1 MSAALHTLPAVA
13 AGGLGCRWRRRR
25 RPSATLRAASSV
37 GTASVA
43 VSVNAE
49 TQQQRQ
55 VGVEEEEKRRED
67 AAEVRTGRV
76 VEALYDDGFGG
87 VTVKDYFAAARAVSS
102 DDGGPPRWFCPVD
115 AGRPAVDN
123 APLLLFLPGTDGVGM
138 GLILHHKSLGR
149 VFEVR
154 CLHIPVNDR
163 TPFEGLLQI
172 VENSIKY
179 EHAMSPNRPIYLV
192 GDSFG
197 GCLALSVAAR
207 DPLKMAMVSVE
218 NNLSPPKTLQKLSDS
233 LTSMLPLLSELADII
248 PRDTLFWKLKLLKSG
263 AAYANS
269 RLHAVQAEVLLLASG
284 NDNLLPSGEEADR
297 LFKSLKN
304 CRVRYF
310 KDNGHTLLLED
321 GVNLLSVIKGVNM
334 YRRGRQRDPVTDYIP
349 PTLSEFKKTFDED
362 HKLFHLALSP
372 VMLSTLKNGKI
383 VRGLTGVPDQGPV
396 LFVGYHAL
404 MGIELSPLYEEFLR
418 EKRTSFRG
426 MAHPILFGGKHESS
440 RQELSRFDTIS
451 MYGGLPVTAINMYRL
466 FERNQFVLLYPGGV
480 REALHRK
487 GEAYKLFWPDQPEFV
502 RMAARFG
509 VTIIPFGFVG
519 EDDVL
524 ELVADYN
531 DQKNIP
537 YLREWIESINR
548 EAQRVRDSVKGEDGN
563 QDVHIPA
570 LLPKVPGRF
579 YYLFGKPIEMKGM
592 DNVVRDR
599 KSANEVYLH
608 IKSEVESLMSY
619 LKRKREED
627 PYRSIAQ
634 RAVYQA
640 SWAMATLSLPL
651 HSQIALWRQRR
662 RRHDL
667 FERISSCHQFK
678 HAGWRLQV
686 SYKGLETLYDDG
698 YQKAKD
704 LDYYYRS
711 LGELVEHDSG
721 PPRLFCPVDAGSP
734 IEDAPLMLY
743 LPGVDGMGMGLFMH
757 HKALGRIFELRC
769 MHIPFHDRT
778 PFEELVEM
786 VEDVVRAEHAT
797 SPNKPIHLLGT
808 SFGGCIALA
817 VAARNPC
824 IDLVLVLVNP
834 ATSFEKS
841 DIKQLLSVSSPLS
854 DRARIA
860 ITSLLNYNIDNE
872 VDMALSSMKSG
883 RHPLEALNRLTS
895 NISSFLKHS
904 NILNKIPE
912 DTLGWKMKLIQ
923 QAASYANCRLES
935 VSAEVLLLVSC
946 ADRLLPSKSEADRLQ
961 RMLPKCKVF
970 FFENHGHSL
979 LLEYGVHVSS
989 IIKCTSLYRHS
1000 RRYHRVFD
1008 YIPPSATELKEVEKA
1023 GSDLRARTCP
1033 AMFSTMGDG
1042 VEGPVLLVGNH
1053 MLLGIE
1059 LISLATEFLRRK
1071 GRVLRGIAHPLLFPN
1086 KTKTWSE
1093 GHDFFDFLNLWGGVP
1108 MTYKYIYQLLAAGEF
1123 VLLYPG
1129 GHREALHCKGEEHRL
1144 FWPDQTEFV
1153 RMAAQFNAT
1162 IVPFGVVGEDDLMEL
1177 LCTFEDIRNAPFGKE
1192 IMQAY
1197 SNHLKLRDIDHEV
1210 FFPGVYLKIPG
1221 RFYYR
1226 FGKPIPT
1233 KGMQAVMT
1241 DKQAAGEL
1249 YLHVK
1254 SEVKAMIAYLLEKR
1268 EEDKFRSI
1276 LPRILYQLGCGHD
1289 SEIPSTLLTMSMSIA
1304 LHAVL
1309 PPAAATPRRRPTR
1322 LRASSTE
1329 APASGEKGQED
1340 TDRKSGTGMRRRRR
1354 RAKKVQEV
1362 GLEALYDD
1370 GFGEATCGPPAVHA
1384 PPLLLFLPGIDG
1396 VGMELIMQ
1404 HKSLGKVFEV
1414 RCLHIPVNDRTPYE
1428 GLLQIMEESVKYEHN
1443 LSPNRPIYIIG
1454 DSFGGCLALSL
1465 ASRNPEIDLVLI
1477 LAILPLLEMVPSNL
1491 PVTLPHLL
1499 RYLIGDPLKMA
1510 MVSIQ
1515 NNTSPQDTLESFSD
1529 SLSSML
1535 PLLSEFGHIVR
1546 MDTLVWKLK
1555 LLMSGVDYTNSRLN
1569 AVQAEILLLASGNDN
1584 LPPSGEADR
1593 LFKALKSCKVRYF
1606 RTSSDRLLMES
1617 SFNLLTVIKGASM
1630 YRQGKQRDTITDFLP
1645 PTISEFKR
1653 TFGEDFKL
1661 LHHLLSPVMLSTLRN
1676 GKIVRGLAGV
1686 PDKGP
1691 VLLVGYHQLLAM
1703 EITSM
1708 AEEFLREKK
1717 AVLRTLAHP
1726 VFFVGNYEIL
1736 RQELSFFDVVPL
1748 YGGVQVSPINTYRLF
1763 ERDEFVLLY
1772 PGGIREALHRKD
1784 EDYQLFW
1791 PDQPE
1796 FVRMA
1801 AQFGVTVIPFGC
1813 VGEDDMLEIVLDY
1826 NELKNI
1832 PYIRET
1838 IESFNQD
1845 CPGVRS
1851 TVKGE
1856 EGNQVLHLP
1865 AVLPKLPG
1873 RLYYLFGKPIEMK
1886 GMDGVQRDRES
1897 ANQLY
1902 LDIKSEVENIMSYL
1916 KRKREQ
1922 DPYRS
1927 ITART
1932 FYQATWGVTAQIPTF
1947 EP

>member
-115 AGRPAVDN
+115 ARRPAVDN

-207 DPLKMAMVSVE
+207 NPQIDLVLILINPATSFAKTPLQPILPVLEAMPSELHVTVPYLLSFVMGDPLKMAMVSVE

-310 KDNGHTLLLED
+310 KDNGHTLLLILRKQNLQKYQRNLLMQALPNYFGQED

-349 PTLSEFKKTFDED
+349 PTLSEFKKTFNED

-640 SWAMATLSLPL
+640 SWGA
-651 HSQIALWRQRR
+651 
-662 RRHDL
+662 
-667 FERISSCHQFK
+667 
-678 HAGWRLQV
+678 
-686 SYKGLETLYDDG
+686 
-698 YQKAKD
+698 
-704 LDYYYRS
+704 
-711 LGELVEHDSG
+711 
-721 PPRLFCPVDAGSP
+721 
-734 IEDAPLMLY
+734 
-743 LPGVDGMGMGLFMH
+743 
-757 HKALGRIFELRC
+757 
-769 MHIPFHDRT
+769 
-778 PFEELVEM
+778 
-786 VEDVVRAEHAT
+786 
-797 SPNKPIHLLGT
+797 
-808 SFGGCIALA
+808 
-817 VAARNPC
+817 
-824 IDLVLVLVNP
+824 
-834 ATSFEKS
+834 
-841 DIKQLLSVSSPLS
+841 
-854 DRARIA
+854 
-860 ITSLLNYNIDNE
+860 
-872 VDMALSSMKSG
+872 
-883 RHPLEALNRLTS
+883 
-895 NISSFLKHS
+895 
-904 NILNKIPE
+904 
-912 DTLGWKMKLIQ
+912 
-923 QAASYANCRLES
+923 
-935 VSAEVLLLVSC
+935 SAEV
-946 ADRLLPSKSEADRLQ
+946 
-961 RMLPKCKVF
+961 
-970 FFENHGHSL
+970 
-979 LLEYGVHVSS
+979 
-989 IIKCTSLYRHS
+989 
-1000 RRYHRVFD
+1000 
-1008 YIPPSATELKEVEKA
+1008 
-1023 GSDLRARTCP
+1023 
-1033 AMFSTMGDG
+1033 
-1042 VEGPVLLVGNH
+1042 
-1053 MLLGIE
+1053 
-1059 LISLATEFLRRK
+1059 
-1071 GRVLRGIAHPLLFPN
+1071 
-1086 KTKTWSE
+1086 
-1093 GHDFFDFLNLWGGVP
+1093 
-1108 MTYKYIYQLLAAGEF
+1108 
-1123 VLLYPG
+1123 
-1129 GHREALHCKGEEHRL
+1129 
-1144 FWPDQTEFV
+1144 
-1153 RMAAQFNAT
+1153 
-1162 IVPFGVVGEDDLMEL
+1162 
-1177 LCTFEDIRNAPFGKE
+1177 
-1192 IMQAY
+1192 
-1197 SNHLKLRDIDHEV
+1197 
-1210 FFPGVYLKIPG
+1210 
-1221 RFYYR
+1221 
-1226 FGKPIPT
+1226 
-1233 KGMQAVMT
+1233 
-1241 DKQAAGEL
+1241 
-1249 YLHVK
+1249 
-1254 SEVKAMIAYLLEKR
+1254 
-1268 EEDKFRSI
+1268 
-1276 LPRILYQLGCGHD
+1276 
-1289 SEIPSTLLTMSMSIA
+1289 
-1304 LHAVL
+1304 
-1309 PPAAATPRRRPTR
+1309 
-1322 LRASSTE
+1322 
-1329 APASGEKGQED
+1329 
-1340 TDRKSGTGMRRRRR
+1340 
-1354 RAKKVQEV
+1354 
-1362 GLEALYDD
+1362 
-1370 GFGEATCGPPAVHA
+1370 
-1384 PPLLLFLPGIDG
+1384 
-1396 VGMELIMQ
+1396 
-1404 HKSLGKVFEV
+1404 
-1414 RCLHIPVNDRTPYE
+1414 
-1428 GLLQIMEESVKYEHN
+1428 
-1443 LSPNRPIYIIG
+1443 
-1454 DSFGGCLALSL
+1454 
-1465 ASRNPEIDLVLI
+1465 
-1477 LAILPLLEMVPSNL
+1477 
-1491 PVTLPHLL
+1491 
-1499 RYLIGDPLKMA
+1499 
-1510 MVSIQ
+1510 
-1515 NNTSPQDTLESFSD
+1515 
-1529 SLSSML
+1529 
-1535 PLLSEFGHIVR
+1535 
-1546 MDTLVWKLK
+1546 
-1555 LLMSGVDYTNSRLN
+1555 
-1569 AVQAEILLLASGNDN
+1569 
-1584 LPPSGEADR
+1584 
-1593 LFKALKSCKVRYF
+1593 
-1606 RTSSDRLLMES
+1606 
-1617 SFNLLTVIKGASM
+1617 
-1630 YRQGKQRDTITDFLP
+1630 
-1645 PTISEFKR
+1645 
-1653 TFGEDFKL
+1653 
-1661 LHHLLSPVMLSTLRN
+1661 
-1676 GKIVRGLAGV
+1676 
-1686 PDKGP
+1686 
-1691 VLLVGYHQLLAM
+1691 
-1703 EITSM
+1703 
-1708 AEEFLREKK
+1708 
-1717 AVLRTLAHP
+1717 
-1726 VFFVGNYEIL
+1726 
-1736 RQELSFFDVVPL
+1736 
-1748 YGGVQVSPINTYRLF
+1748 
-1763 ERDEFVLLY
+1763 
-1772 PGGIREALHRKD
+1772 
-1784 EDYQLFW
+1784 
-1791 PDQPE
+1791 
-1796 FVRMA
+1796 
-1801 AQFGVTVIPFGC
+1801 
-1813 VGEDDMLEIVLDY
+1813 
-1826 NELKNI
+1826 
-1832 PYIRET
+1832 
-1838 IESFNQD
+1838 
-1845 CPGVRS
+1845 
-1851 TVKGE
+1851 
-1856 EGNQVLHLP
+1856 
-1865 AVLPKLPG
+1865 
-1873 RLYYLFGKPIEMK
+1873 
-1886 GMDGVQRDRES
+1886 
-1897 ANQLY
+1897 
-1902 LDIKSEVENIMSYL
+1902 
-1916 KRKREQ
+1916 
-1922 DPYRS
+1922 
-1927 ITART
+1927 
-1932 FYQATWGVTAQIPTF
+1932 PTF

>member
-1 MSAALHTLPAVA
+1 M
-13 AGGLGCRWRRRR
+13 
-25 RPSATLRAASSV
+25 

-179 EHAMSPNRPIYLV
+179 EHAMSPNRPIYLI

-207 DPLKMAMVSVE
+207 NPQIDLVLILINPATSFAKTPLQPILPVLEAMPSELHVTVPYLLSFVMGDPLKMAMVSVE

-640 SWAMATLSLPL
+640 SWGA
-651 HSQIALWRQRR
+651 
-662 RRHDL
+662 
-667 FERISSCHQFK
+667 
-678 HAGWRLQV
+678 
-686 SYKGLETLYDDG
+686 
-698 YQKAKD
+698 
-704 LDYYYRS
+704 
-711 LGELVEHDSG
+711 
-721 PPRLFCPVDAGSP
+721 
-734 IEDAPLMLY
+734 
-743 LPGVDGMGMGLFMH
+743 
-757 HKALGRIFELRC
+757 
-769 MHIPFHDRT
+769 
-778 PFEELVEM
+778 
-786 VEDVVRAEHAT
+786 
-797 SPNKPIHLLGT
+797 
-808 SFGGCIALA
+808 
-817 VAARNPC
+817 
-824 IDLVLVLVNP
+824 
-834 ATSFEKS
+834 
-841 DIKQLLSVSSPLS
+841 
-854 DRARIA
+854 
-860 ITSLLNYNIDNE
+860 
-872 VDMALSSMKSG
+872 
-883 RHPLEALNRLTS
+883 
-895 NISSFLKHS
+895 
-904 NILNKIPE
+904 
-912 DTLGWKMKLIQ
+912 
-923 QAASYANCRLES
+923 
-935 VSAEVLLLVSC
+935 SAEV
-946 ADRLLPSKSEADRLQ
+946 
-961 RMLPKCKVF
+961 
-970 FFENHGHSL
+970 
-979 LLEYGVHVSS
+979 
-989 IIKCTSLYRHS
+989 
-1000 RRYHRVFD
+1000 
-1008 YIPPSATELKEVEKA
+1008 
-1023 GSDLRARTCP
+1023 
-1033 AMFSTMGDG
+1033 
-1042 VEGPVLLVGNH
+1042 
-1053 MLLGIE
+1053 
-1059 LISLATEFLRRK
+1059 
-1071 GRVLRGIAHPLLFPN
+1071 
-1086 KTKTWSE
+1086 
-1093 GHDFFDFLNLWGGVP
+1093 
-1108 MTYKYIYQLLAAGEF
+1108 
-1123 VLLYPG
+1123 
-1129 GHREALHCKGEEHRL
+1129 
-1144 FWPDQTEFV
+1144 
-1153 RMAAQFNAT
+1153 
-1162 IVPFGVVGEDDLMEL
+1162 
-1177 LCTFEDIRNAPFGKE
+1177 
-1192 IMQAY
+1192 
-1197 SNHLKLRDIDHEV
+1197 
-1210 FFPGVYLKIPG
+1210 
-1221 RFYYR
+1221 
-1226 FGKPIPT
+1226 
-1233 KGMQAVMT
+1233 
-1241 DKQAAGEL
+1241 
-1249 YLHVK
+1249 
-1254 SEVKAMIAYLLEKR
+1254 
-1268 EEDKFRSI
+1268 
-1276 LPRILYQLGCGHD
+1276 
-1289 SEIPSTLLTMSMSIA
+1289 
-1304 LHAVL
+1304 
-1309 PPAAATPRRRPTR
+1309 
-1322 LRASSTE
+1322 
-1329 APASGEKGQED
+1329 
-1340 TDRKSGTGMRRRRR
+1340 
-1354 RAKKVQEV
+1354 
-1362 GLEALYDD
+1362 
-1370 GFGEATCGPPAVHA
+1370 
-1384 PPLLLFLPGIDG
+1384 
-1396 VGMELIMQ
+1396 
-1404 HKSLGKVFEV
+1404 
-1414 RCLHIPVNDRTPYE
+1414 
-1428 GLLQIMEESVKYEHN
+1428 
-1443 LSPNRPIYIIG
+1443 
-1454 DSFGGCLALSL
+1454 
-1465 ASRNPEIDLVLI
+1465 
-1477 LAILPLLEMVPSNL
+1477 
-1491 PVTLPHLL
+1491 
-1499 RYLIGDPLKMA
+1499 
-1510 MVSIQ
+1510 
-1515 NNTSPQDTLESFSD
+1515 
-1529 SLSSML
+1529 
-1535 PLLSEFGHIVR
+1535 
-1546 MDTLVWKLK
+1546 
-1555 LLMSGVDYTNSRLN
+1555 
-1569 AVQAEILLLASGNDN
+1569 
-1584 LPPSGEADR
+1584 
-1593 LFKALKSCKVRYF
+1593 
-1606 RTSSDRLLMES
+1606 
-1617 SFNLLTVIKGASM
+1617 
-1630 YRQGKQRDTITDFLP
+1630 
-1645 PTISEFKR
+1645 
-1653 TFGEDFKL
+1653 
-1661 LHHLLSPVMLSTLRN
+1661 
-1676 GKIVRGLAGV
+1676 
-1686 PDKGP
+1686 
-1691 VLLVGYHQLLAM
+1691 
-1703 EITSM
+1703 
-1708 AEEFLREKK
+1708 
-1717 AVLRTLAHP
+1717 
-1726 VFFVGNYEIL
+1726 
-1736 RQELSFFDVVPL
+1736 
-1748 YGGVQVSPINTYRLF
+1748 
-1763 ERDEFVLLY
+1763 
-1772 PGGIREALHRKD
+1772 
-1784 EDYQLFW
+1784 
-1791 PDQPE
+1791 
-1796 FVRMA
+1796 
-1801 AQFGVTVIPFGC
+1801 
-1813 VGEDDMLEIVLDY
+1813 
-1826 NELKNI
+1826 
-1832 PYIRET
+1832 
-1838 IESFNQD
+1838 
-1845 CPGVRS
+1845 
-1851 TVKGE
+1851 
-1856 EGNQVLHLP
+1856 
-1865 AVLPKLPG
+1865 
-1873 RLYYLFGKPIEMK
+1873 
-1886 GMDGVQRDRES
+1886 
-1897 ANQLY
+1897 
-1902 LDIKSEVENIMSYL
+1902 
-1916 KRKREQ
+1916 
-1922 DPYRS
+1922 
-1927 ITART
+1927 
-1932 FYQATWGVTAQIPTF
+1932 PTF

>member
-13 AGGLGCRWRRRR
+13 AGGLGCRWR

-179 EHAMSPNRPIYLV
+179 EHAMSPNRPIYLI

-207 DPLKMAMVSVE
+207 NPQIDLVLILINPATSFAKTPLQPILPVLEAMPSELHVTVPYLLSFVMGDPLKMAMVSVE

-640 SWAMATLSLPL
+640 SWGA
-651 HSQIALWRQRR
+651 
-662 RRHDL
+662 
-667 FERISSCHQFK
+667 
-678 HAGWRLQV
+678 
-686 SYKGLETLYDDG
+686 
-698 YQKAKD
+698 
-704 LDYYYRS
+704 
-711 LGELVEHDSG
+711 
-721 PPRLFCPVDAGSP
+721 
-734 IEDAPLMLY
+734 
-743 LPGVDGMGMGLFMH
+743 
-757 HKALGRIFELRC
+757 
-769 MHIPFHDRT
+769 
-778 PFEELVEM
+778 
-786 VEDVVRAEHAT
+786 
-797 SPNKPIHLLGT
+797 
-808 SFGGCIALA
+808 
-817 VAARNPC
+817 
-824 IDLVLVLVNP
+824 
-834 ATSFEKS
+834 
-841 DIKQLLSVSSPLS
+841 
-854 DRARIA
+854 
-860 ITSLLNYNIDNE
+860 
-872 VDMALSSMKSG
+872 
-883 RHPLEALNRLTS
+883 
-895 NISSFLKHS
+895 
-904 NILNKIPE
+904 
-912 DTLGWKMKLIQ
+912 
-923 QAASYANCRLES
+923 
-935 VSAEVLLLVSC
+935 SAEV
-946 ADRLLPSKSEADRLQ
+946 
-961 RMLPKCKVF
+961 
-970 FFENHGHSL
+970 
-979 LLEYGVHVSS
+979 
-989 IIKCTSLYRHS
+989 
-1000 RRYHRVFD
+1000 
-1008 YIPPSATELKEVEKA
+1008 
-1023 GSDLRARTCP
+1023 
-1033 AMFSTMGDG
+1033 
-1042 VEGPVLLVGNH
+1042 
-1053 MLLGIE
+1053 
-1059 LISLATEFLRRK
+1059 
-1071 GRVLRGIAHPLLFPN
+1071 
-1086 KTKTWSE
+1086 
-1093 GHDFFDFLNLWGGVP
+1093 
-1108 MTYKYIYQLLAAGEF
+1108 
-1123 VLLYPG
+1123 
-1129 GHREALHCKGEEHRL
+1129 
-1144 FWPDQTEFV
+1144 
-1153 RMAAQFNAT
+1153 
-1162 IVPFGVVGEDDLMEL
+1162 
-1177 LCTFEDIRNAPFGKE
+1177 
-1192 IMQAY
+1192 
-1197 SNHLKLRDIDHEV
+1197 
-1210 FFPGVYLKIPG
+1210 
-1221 RFYYR
+1221 
-1226 FGKPIPT
+1226 
-1233 KGMQAVMT
+1233 
-1241 DKQAAGEL
+1241 
-1249 YLHVK
+1249 
-1254 SEVKAMIAYLLEKR
+1254 
-1268 EEDKFRSI
+1268 
-1276 LPRILYQLGCGHD
+1276 
-1289 SEIPSTLLTMSMSIA
+1289 
-1304 LHAVL
+1304 
-1309 PPAAATPRRRPTR
+1309 
-1322 LRASSTE
+1322 
-1329 APASGEKGQED
+1329 
-1340 TDRKSGTGMRRRRR
+1340 
-1354 RAKKVQEV
+1354 
-1362 GLEALYDD
+1362 
-1370 GFGEATCGPPAVHA
+1370 
-1384 PPLLLFLPGIDG
+1384 
-1396 VGMELIMQ
+1396 
-1404 HKSLGKVFEV
+1404 
-1414 RCLHIPVNDRTPYE
+1414 
-1428 GLLQIMEESVKYEHN
+1428 
-1443 LSPNRPIYIIG
+1443 
-1454 DSFGGCLALSL
+1454 
-1465 ASRNPEIDLVLI
+1465 
-1477 LAILPLLEMVPSNL
+1477 
-1491 PVTLPHLL
+1491 
-1499 RYLIGDPLKMA
+1499 
-1510 MVSIQ
+1510 
-1515 NNTSPQDTLESFSD
+1515 
-1529 SLSSML
+1529 
-1535 PLLSEFGHIVR
+1535 
-1546 MDTLVWKLK
+1546 
-1555 LLMSGVDYTNSRLN
+1555 
-1569 AVQAEILLLASGNDN
+1569 
-1584 LPPSGEADR
+1584 
-1593 LFKALKSCKVRYF
+1593 
-1606 RTSSDRLLMES
+1606 
-1617 SFNLLTVIKGASM
+1617 
-1630 YRQGKQRDTITDFLP
+1630 
-1645 PTISEFKR
+1645 
-1653 TFGEDFKL
+1653 
-1661 LHHLLSPVMLSTLRN
+1661 
-1676 GKIVRGLAGV
+1676 
-1686 PDKGP
+1686 
-1691 VLLVGYHQLLAM
+1691 
-1703 EITSM
+1703 
-1708 AEEFLREKK
+1708 
-1717 AVLRTLAHP
+1717 
-1726 VFFVGNYEIL
+1726 
-1736 RQELSFFDVVPL
+1736 
-1748 YGGVQVSPINTYRLF
+1748 
-1763 ERDEFVLLY
+1763 
-1772 PGGIREALHRKD
+1772 
-1784 EDYQLFW
+1784 
-1791 PDQPE
+1791 
-1796 FVRMA
+1796 
-1801 AQFGVTVIPFGC
+1801 
-1813 VGEDDMLEIVLDY
+1813 
-1826 NELKNI
+1826 
-1832 PYIRET
+1832 
-1838 IESFNQD
+1838 
-1845 CPGVRS
+1845 
-1851 TVKGE
+1851 
-1856 EGNQVLHLP
+1856 
-1865 AVLPKLPG
+1865 
-1873 RLYYLFGKPIEMK
+1873 
-1886 GMDGVQRDRES
+1886 
-1897 ANQLY
+1897 
-1902 LDIKSEVENIMSYL
+1902 
-1916 KRKREQ
+1916 
-1922 DPYRS
+1922 
-1927 ITART
+1927 
-1932 FYQATWGVTAQIPTF
+1932 PTF